1 MFITAQMVK
10 ELRKQTG
17 AGIIECK
24 KALTATNGHIGK
36 AIVGVR
42 KLGQA
47 KAYKKSSRLAAEG
60 KIAIARSDNKITMIE
75 INSETDFVARDNHF
89 KKFTY
94 ELVNRIL
101 NSDVKTVDE
110 ALQLSLANGESI
122 DVLRQKIISRTGE
135 NITLRRI
142 ATIKGRILGE
152 YNHGGRIGSIVAIES
167 GDDVLAKNIAMHIAA
182 LNPLVISKQQ
192 IPNRLIEKE
201 KEIFTAQ
208 ASRSGKPD
216 HIIKKIVTGRIQKFL
231 DEQSLLGQFFI
242 KNNEQTVGALLKQK
256 NAEVISFK
264 RFSLGEDIE
273 KK

>member
-1 MFITAQMVK
+1 MFVTAQMVK

-24 KALTATNGHIGK
+24 KALTATNGHIEK
-36 AIVGVR
+36 AVADIR

-47 KAYKKSSRLAAEG
+47 KAYKKSSRLAVEG
-60 KIAIARSDNKITMIE
+60 EIAIARSDNKITMIE
-75 INSETDFVARDNHF
+75 INSETDFVARDDSF
-89 KKFTY
+89 KKFTH
-94 ELVNRIL
+94 ELVQRIL
-101 NSDVKTVDE
+101 DSNVTTVDE

-122 DVLRQKIISRTGE
+122 DISRQKMIARTGE

-142 ATIKGRILGE
+142 ASIKGEILGE
-152 YNHGGRIGSIVAIES
+152 YNHKGRIGSIVAVRY
-167 GDDVLAKNIAMHIAA
+167 GDNILAKNIAMHIAA
-182 LNPLVISKQQ
+182 LNPLVISKKQ
-192 IPNRLIEKE
+192 IPNHLIEKE

-242 KNNEQTVGALLKQK
+242 KNNEQTVGDLLKKK
-256 NAEVISFK
+256 NAEVVNFK

-273 KK
+273 KM